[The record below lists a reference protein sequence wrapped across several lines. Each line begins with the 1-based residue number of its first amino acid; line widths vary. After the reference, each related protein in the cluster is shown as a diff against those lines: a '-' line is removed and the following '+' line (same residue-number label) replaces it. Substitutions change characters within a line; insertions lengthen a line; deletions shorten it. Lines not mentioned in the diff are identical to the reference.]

1 LEKLLEETDLTYL
14 GFYYKKQSENSEKA
28 ALFLLNI
35 SQKLDYLSGIILI
48 NCEDNSEFEKCKT
61 QDKEKNIDVFPVIT
75 LFIPPEL
82 KFNPYTK
89 KFNKHY
95 ERLYD
100 KNEFSENL
108 VYNFVTSNIL
118 NKGLKLNPDNIDDF
132 LNNQEYN
139 KLVLFTDKKQ
149 TPLIFRGLSNYFYNQ
164 LLFGEIEKD
173 QEPLI
178 KKFGV
183 KSFPTLM
190 IYKTQEDS
198 DDILEEPVIE
208 FYKGKINA
216 KNIVEFI
223 SEYALKNK
231 KYLEDKNQNR
241 KSTEID
247 YAKSIKEINSDK
259 LQENNFFDKN
269 KNKKIVLYLNIDKN
283 LEKLRTDKDH
293 GIEKQNQIIPD
304 FLRKFYFNASGFFY
318 FYRINC
324 ICEKELAFCKE
335 SLKAKEFPTLIL
347 LSNKSFEKPEYLPL
361 DYEELQNEI
370 LKLFPSELNYVNPQ
384 NFQTT
389 LQSTIISNKIPI
401 FYFYQENVPL
411 GIHLI
416 LNEGK
421 FKTNVEFLAF
431 EAPPKE
437 ILNNFQVKK
446 LPELVIVLNDPNNP
460 GR

>member
-1 LEKLLEETDLTYL
+1 MLEETDLTYL

-35 SQKLDYLSGIILI
+35 SQKLEYLSGIILI

-61 QDKEKNIDVFPVIT
+61 QDKDKNIDVFPIIT
-75 LFIPPEL
+75 LFVPPEL

-108 VYNFVTSNIL
+108 VYNFITANIL

-132 LNNQEYN
+132 LNNKEYN

-164 LLFGEIEKD
+164 ILLGEIEKE
-173 QEPLI
+173 QVTLI
-178 KKFGV
+178 KRFGV

-223 SEYALKNK
+223 SDYALKNK
-231 KYLEDKNQNR
+231 KYLEDKNQNKQSSNINYVKGIR
-241 KSTEID
+241 
-247 YAKSIKEINSDK
+247 EINSEK
-259 LQENNFFDKN
+259 LQENNFFEKN
-269 KNKKIVLYLNIDKN
+269 KNKKIVLYLNSDKN
-283 LEKLRTDKDH
+283 LENFNSDKEQDF
-293 GIEKQNQIIPD
+293 EKQNQLIPEV
-304 FLRKFYFNASGFFY
+304 LRKFYFNASGFFY
-318 FYRINC
+318 FYRVNC
-324 ICEKELAFCKE
+324 ISEKDLAFCKE
-335 SLKAKEFPTLIL
+335 TLKAKEFPTLML
-347 LSNKSFEKPEYLPL
+347 LNNKSFEKPEYLPL
-361 DYEELQNEI
+361 DYEELQIEI
-370 LKLFPSELNYVNPQ
+370 LRLFPSELNYVNPQ
-384 NFQTT
+384 NFQMT
-389 LQSTIISNKIPI
+389 LQSTIMSNKIPI
-401 FYFYQENVPL
+401 FYFHQDNVPL

-416 LNEGK
+416 VNEGK
-421 FKTNVEFLAF
+421 FKPDVELLAF

-446 LPELVIVLNDPNNP
+446 LPELLIVLNDPTNP